1 MGSGETS
8 PTMSKV
14 HRDLFS
20 RLGDPPVPAV
30 LLDTPVGFQENADV
44 ISAKAVAYFAE
55 SVRRTV
61 SVASFR
67 SAASADALEYETM
80 LARLREASY
89 VFAGPGS
96 PSYALAQ
103 WSGSEIPAVLGDKLR
118 HGGCITFAS
127 AAAVTLGP
135 LALPIYEIYKVG
147 GPLEWLAGLDLLA
160 QAGLAAVVIPHFDN
174 AEGGNHDTRYC
185 YMGERRLRL
194 LEAMLPVD
202 VFVLG
207 VDEHTVCILDLD
219 AATATVGGLGG
230 VTVRRRGLSHRF
242 ESGETVSLAGL
253 IAAADDGRGKVAG
266 ATPGSSYEEPA
277 ATGASATPDSS
288 SPLLDETAA
297 ADAEFASALA
307 AGDAKAAVKAALQLE
322 QLLLEWSRDTL
333 QSGQADHGRSILR
346 SMLVRLG
353 EAAERGVADPAEAV
367 APFVNA
373 LIDARALAREQ
384 RRWADAD
391 VIRDSLVGAGVE
403 VNDAPEAT
411 TWRLAQ
417 GSDR

>member
-61 SVASFR
+61 AVASFR
-67 SAASADALEYETM
+67 SAASVDTLEYETM
-80 LARLREASY
+80 LARLREANY

-103 WSGSEIPAVLGDKLR
+103 WSGSEVPAVLRDKLR

-147 GPLEWLAGLDLLA
+147 GPLEWLEGLDLLA
-160 QAGLAAVVIPHFDN
+160 EAGLAAVVIPHFDN

-194 LEAMLPVD
+194 LEAMLPED

-242 ESGETVSLAGL
+242 ESGETVSFAGL
-253 IAAADDGRGKVAG
+253 AAAAADDGDGDGPGDG
-266 ATPGSSYEEPA
+266 AEVPPA
-277 ATGASATPDSS
+277 STTRDTS
-288 SPLLDETAA
+288 SPLLDGTAEA
-297 ADAEFASALA
+297 EADFATALA

-373 LIDARALAREQ
+373 LIDARALARRQ
-384 RRWADAD
+384 KRWDDAD
-391 VIRDSLVGAGVE
+391 VIRDGLVGAGVE
-403 VNDAPEAT
+403 VNDSPEAT

-417 GSDR
+417 GADR